1 MLWAMHSGG
10 LEIRKRASR
19 ALLMRGKFPYG
30 KRAVLSDGGRA
41 GRPKKEVIAP
51 GAFAYRINIPTED
64 IHLLVGHSYDRPLAS
79 RLAGTL
85 SIEDTPAAVLI
96 EAEITEEM
104 QAVSYVRDFLAAMQ
118 AGLIVGLSPGFRI
131 PPPRTVPDAESVAEE
146 DPREGTALIR
156 TVHQALL
163 YELSAVTVPA
173 YKEAVI
179 EAQGEA
185 LADVLSEAQLNAL
198 KDAKTADEIKAVLAS
213 FTPAQV
219 EALKAAMA
227 ETVTP
232 EQVEARNWT
241 PGGLILPERPTDGL
255 HRTLQRWRP

>member
-19 ALLMRGKFPYG
+19 ALAVRGKFPYG
-30 KRAVLSDGGRA
+30 KRAVLSDGGRN
-41 GRPKKEVIAP
+41 GRPKKEIIAP
-51 GAFAYRINIPTED
+51 GAFAYRINQPGED
-64 IHLLVGHSYDRPLAS
+64 IHLLVAHSYDRPLAS

-85 SIEDTPAAVLI
+85 TVQDTPAAVLI
-96 EAEITEEM
+96 ESEISEDM
-104 QAVSYVRDFLAAMQ
+104 QGVSYVRDFLAALS

-131 PPPRTVPDAESVAEE
+131 PPPRTVPDAETVAEE

-179 EAQGEA
+179 EAQGDV
-185 LADVLSEAQLNAL
+185 LAEVLSESQLDAL
-198 KDAKTADEIKAVLAS
+198 KDAKTADEIKAVLAGL
-213 FTPAQV
+213 TPAQV

-227 ETVTP
+227 ETAP
-232 EQVEARNWT
+232 PAQVEARNWT
-241 PGGLILPERPTDGL
+241 PGGVILPERPPDGL
-255 HRTLQRWRP
+255 HRTLNRWRI

>member
-19 ALLMRGKFPYG
+19 ALAVRGKFPYG
-30 KRAVLSDGGRA
+30 KRAVLSDGGRN
-41 GRPKKEVIAP
+41 GRPKKEIIAS
-51 GAFAYRINIPTED
+51 GAFAYRINQPGED

-79 RLAGTL
+79 RLAGTMTI
-85 SIEDTPAAVLI
+85 SDTPAAVLI
-96 EAEITEEM
+96 EAEITEDM
-104 QAVSYVRDFLAAMQ
+104 QRVSYVADFLAALS

-131 PPPRTVPDAESVAEE
+131 PPPRTVPDAETVEEE

-173 YKEAVI
+173 YKEAFI
-179 EAQGEA
+179 EAQA
-185 LADVLSEAQLNAL
+185 DVLADVLSETQLNAL
-198 KDAKTADEIKAVLAS
+198 KDAKTADEIKAVLAGLS
-213 FTPAQV
+213 PAQV
-219 EALKAAMA
+219 EAVKAALA
-227 ETVTP
+227 EAAPP

-241 PGGLILPERPTDGL
+241 PGELILPERPTGGL
-255 HRTLQRWRP
+255 HRTLNRWRI

>member
-19 ALLMRGKFPYG
+19 ALAVRGRFPYG
-30 KRAVLSDGGRA
+30 KRAVLSDGGRT

-85 SIEDTPAAVLI
+85 MVQDTPAAVTI
-96 EAEITEEM
+96 EAEISEDM
-104 QAVSYVRDFLAAMQ
+104 QGVSYVRDFLAALS

-146 DPREGTALIR
+146 DPSEGTALIR

-173 YKEAVI
+173 YKEAFI
-179 EAQGEA
+179 EAQGDA
-185 LADVLSEAQLNAL
+185 LADVLSEAQLTAL
-198 KDAKTADEIKAVLAS
+198 KDATTADEIKAVLAS

-219 EALKAAMA
+219 EALKAAMRDTA
-227 ETVTP
+227 P
-232 EQVEARNWT
+232 AEQVEARTWT
-241 PGGLILPERPTDGL
+241 PGGVILPEEPASGL
-255 HRTLQRWRP
+255 HRTLNRWRL